1 MIRFRSSTLL
11 LTTCLSALLLLAPA
25 ARAEVPSTMSY
36 QGQLTDGGGG
46 NVPDGAYD
54 LTFALYDVSVD
65 GAALWTETQSGV
77 NVTNGLFSVV
87 LGSTTPLAV
96 PFDRQY
102 WLGIAV
108 GLDPEMTPRT
118 PLTSVPYAMATR
130 TPLPGIAHS
139 LYAGSYSIIGNG
151 NFGNPINLWK
161 DQTLD
166 FTAPADGYVVV
177 SATGYLTMTLVTAG
191 TSQYGIIQ
199 LSETTANATNTV
211 PAEYGYYQWIGF
223 QFAPNNGYWDWSFG
237 IQRVFPVTAGTHK
250 YSFSTARYGAYSPTQ
265 TSITFLSLLATSY
278 PTSYG
283 AVVAAPEGPPQAI
296 EAHPATSAR

>member
-1 MIRFRSSTLL
+1 MIRFRRTTLL
-11 LTTCLSALLLLAPA
+11 LTTCFSALLLFAPA

-36 QGQLTDGGGG
+36 QGRLTDGGGI

-54 LTFALYDVSVD
+54 LTFALYDVSSG
-65 GAALWTETQSGV
+65 GAALWTETQAGV
-77 NVTNGLFSVV
+77 TVTNGMFSIV

-108 GLDPEMTPRT
+108 GVDPEMTPRA

-130 TPLPGIAHS
+130 TVAPGIAHK
-139 LYAGSYSIIGNG
+139 LVAGSFMVAGNG
-151 NFGNPINLWK
+151 NFGDPINLFK
-161 DQTLD
+161 DRTLD
-166 FTAPADGYVVV
+166 IDVPADGFVIV
-177 SATGYLTMTLVTAG
+177 SATGYLTMTLVPVG

-199 LSETTANATNTV
+199 ISETTDNAGTAV
-211 PAEYGYYQWIGF
+211 PAEWGYYQWIGF

-237 IQRVFPVTAGTHK
+237 IQRVFPVTAGAHK
-250 YSFSTARYGAYSPTQ
+250 FSFCSARYGLYSPTVE
-265 TSITFLSLLATSY
+265 SITNLSLLATYY

-283 AVVAAPEGPPQAI
+283 AVIAAPEGPPQAV
-296 EAHPATSAR
+296 EAHPAPSTR

>member
-1 MIRFRSSTLL
+1 MIRFRRATLL
-11 LTTCLSALLLLAPA
+11 LALWFFAPLLFAPA
-25 ARAEVPSTMSY
+25 AQAAVPSTMSY
-36 QGQLTDGGGG
+36 QGRLTDGVGID
-46 NVPDGAYD
+46 VPDGAYA
-54 LTFALYDVSVD
+54 LTFRLYDAVTG
-65 GAALWTETQSGV
+65 GALLWTETQA
-77 NVTNGLFSVV
+77 NVTVTGGLFSIV

-102 WLGIAV
+102 WLGVAV
-108 GLDPEMTPRT
+108 AADPEMTPRS

-130 TPLPGIAHS
+130 TPLPGIAHL
-139 LYAGSYSIIGNG
+139 LYAGSYSVIGNG
-151 NFGNPINLWK
+151 NFGNPINLFK

-166 FTAPADGYVVV
+166 FTAPADGYVVL

-199 LSETTANATNTV
+199 ISETTANATTTV

-237 IQRVFPVTAGTHK
+237 IQRVFPVTAGAHK
-250 YSFSTARYGAYSPTQ
+250 YSFCSARYGAYSPTQ
-265 TSITFLSLLATSY
+265 ESITFLSLLATYY

-283 AVVAAPEGPPQAI
+283 TVVTAPGGLPTASHPSP
-296 EAHPATSAR
+296 EASAR